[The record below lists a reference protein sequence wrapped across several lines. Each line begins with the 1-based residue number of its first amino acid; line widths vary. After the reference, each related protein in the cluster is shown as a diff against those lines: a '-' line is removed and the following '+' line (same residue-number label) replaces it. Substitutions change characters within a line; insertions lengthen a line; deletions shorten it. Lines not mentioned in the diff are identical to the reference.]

1 MVERESWRRAFG
13 LRDRLGG
20 LYKHDVG
27 GAPHGLEFAVEGDA
41 ADAIDAGDASAPNK
55 AKHEFR
61 VPDEGESLSDHNAPS
76 ASVRQ
81 SHTA

>member
-1 MVERESWRRAFG
+1 MVEREGSRRAFR

-20 LYKHDVG
+20 LDKHDVG

-61 VPDEGESLSDHNAPS
+61 VPDEGEGLSDHNARS

>member
-1 MVERESWRRAFG
+1 MVW
-13 LRDRLGG
+13 D
-20 LYKHDVG
+20 
-27 GAPHGLEFAVEGDA
+27 FAVEGDA